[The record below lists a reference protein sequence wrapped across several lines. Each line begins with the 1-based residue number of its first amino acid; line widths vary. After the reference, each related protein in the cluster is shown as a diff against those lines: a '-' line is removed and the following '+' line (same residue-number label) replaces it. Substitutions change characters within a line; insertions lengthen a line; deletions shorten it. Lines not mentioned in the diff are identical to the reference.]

1 MRMIANSQESL
12 QRALGD
18 IREEWARSK
27 YLRIDVKAG
36 RARSIPQNDLT
47 HAWYEQLARELR
59 EDDARG
65 WKRYCKLTH
74 GVPILLAEDAD
85 FRNALGSSFAAMSY
99 EQRLQAMDF
108 VPVTSIMT
116 RKQLGQYADFV
127 SAEFAKRGVY
137 LERES
142 NGT

>member
-1 MRMIANSQESL
+1 MRLIANSQESL

-18 IREEWARSK
+18 IREEWARHK

-36 RARSIPQNDLT
+36 RSRTIDQNSLT
-47 HAWYEQLARELR
+47 HAWYEQLSRELR

-85 FRNALGSSFAAMSY
+85 FRNALGSSFTAMSY

-116 RKQLGQYADFV
+116 RNQLGRYADSV
-127 SAEFAKRGVY
+127 SAEFAKRGVF
-137 LERES
+137 LESE
-142 NGT
+142 NHGN

>member
-1 MRMIANSQESL
+1 MRLIANSQESL

-18 IREEWARSK
+18 IREEWGRHK

-36 RARSIPQNDLT
+36 KARSIPQNDLT

-74 GVPILLAEDAD
+74 GVSILLAEDAD
-85 FRNALGSSFAAMSY
+85 FRNALGSSFSAMSY

-116 RKQLGQYADFV
+116 RNQLGRYADSV
-127 SAEFAKRGVY
+127 SAEFAKRGVF
-137 LERES
+137 LEREN
-142 NGT
+142 NGK

>member
-1 MRMIANSQESL
+1 MRLIANSRESL

-18 IREEWARSK
+18 IRESWNQHK
-27 YLRIDVKAG
+27 YLVIDVKEG
-36 RARSIPQNDLT
+36 KSRSIPQNSLT
-47 HAWYEQLARELR
+47 HAFYEQLARELR

-116 RKQLGQYADFV
+116 RRQLGQYADSV

-137 LERES
+137 LERE
-142 NGT
+142 